1 MRILSLMGSI
11 FVLSL
16 IFFTLDASSEQY
28 NFDNLTVGN
37 TETLTFS
44 HDVIWV
50 QGDILIDGLL
60 TIENCSLN
68 VNLTLDQTI
77 SEIRI
82 NSSGQLNLF
91 NTSISTMKH
100 DKNNTEN
107 IFSTYTLVSDA
118 GNLNIMNT
126 NIDYGMIWLVG
137 GNANI
142 TNLTLNGYN
151 LINYGIF
158 SEDTNLTASNIHIQ
172 NYTLGLRSIGTN
184 PTLNA
189 ISYYN
194 CSTYMTQEWWVT
206 FSPMEKSINSP
217 IAGFEVRQWGI
228 DGKMLGSWNWAKQ
241 YEINSHGDVI
251 FHTAN
256 FTSYLDLGFA
266 YIEDQWEQ
274 EIVENTNIIRN
285 YDMNI
290 SNITYKSA
298 TISIDDN
305 LLSSG
310 QIVPKWSEI
319 RISIVVDNPTDL
331 NFNNLYLTLDIN
343 GESGFAKASIELL
356 AGISVKQNLT
366 WTASI
371 EGPLSLG
378 VKTVLV
384 DYSNDS
390 TEDIT
395 LSLSKFIEIET
406 ISDPSKDSG
415 TWGALLAIFLLLCLC
430 SYIVYND
437 MEEYDN
443 TGNIEDHSSDVNE
456 AIEEG
461 SEAAITDEMEEE

>member
-1 MRILSLMGSI
+1 MRILSLMGAI

-37 TETLTFS
+37 AETLTFS

-60 TIENCSLN
+60 IIENCSLN

-91 NTSISTMKH
+91 NTSISTMER
-100 DKNNTEN
+100 DNNTEN

-137 GNANI
+137 GSTNI

-194 CSTYMTQEWWVT
+194 CSTYMTQEWWIT
-206 FSPMEKSINSP
+206 FSPMEKSTNSP
-217 IAGFEVRQWGI
+217 IAGFEIRQWDI

-241 YEINSHGDVI
+241 YEINSYGDVI

-274 EIVENTNIIRN
+274 EIVENTNLIRN
-285 YDMNI
+285 YDMNHYNI
-290 SNITYKSA
+290 SYDSA
-298 TISIDDN
+298 ILFADGA
-305 LLSSG
+305 LLVSG

-319 RISIVVDNPTDL
+319 KISVVIDNPTNM
-331 NFNNLYLTLDIN
+331 NFNNLFLNLAIN
-343 GESGFAKASIELL
+343 GESGFARTSFKLP
-356 AGISVKQNLT
+356 AGTSLKVNLT
-366 WTASI
+366 WLASVD
-371 EGPLSLG
+371 GPLSLG
-378 VKTVLV
+378 VSTVV
-384 DYSNDS
+384 IDYSGNITDY
-390 TEDIT
+390 TIT
-395 LSLSKFIEIET
+395 LSRFVEIET

-415 TWGALLAIFLLLCLC
+415 TWGALLAIFVLLCLC
-430 SYIVYND
+430 SYIIYND

-443 TGNIEDHSSDVNE
+443 IGDIEDPSSNVNE
-456 AIEEG
+456 DIEER